1 MTIPSGTDEELPGAQ
16 DGRRR
21 VWRLLTGLGVVALV
35 AAGGYAVA
43 SNASSS
49 HPRAVPTPSPSA
61 LPTPIGGYG
70 TGAPDPGSGL
80 LAGQATYGPARTITL
95 SGGDGLP
102 AGTSDDPA
110 ACPWPTG
117 AEGEPGCTDSQAAVP
132 SVTRLVH
139 AYYPHARITATESV
153 LLAGGGPLWFRQVN
167 AENDGAE
174 LVIRVQ
180 RPYPTDR
187 SASGVMRSTASI
199 AYYGAQVG
207 AYYVYLEIDYRS
219 SADPGI
225 LRAMAHDPRLVA
237 LR

>member
-1 MTIPSGTDEELPGAQ
+1 MTIPSGTDEELPGTP
-16 DGRRR
+16 DGPRR
-21 VWRLLTGLGVVALV
+21 VWRVLTGLGVAALV

-43 SNASSS
+43 SNGSGS

-102 AGTSDDPA
+102 VGTSGDPA
-110 ACPWPTG
+110 SCPWPTG
-117 AEGEPGCTDSQAAVP
+117 AEGEPGCTESHAAVP

-139 AYYPHARITATESV
+139 AYFPDARITATESV

-167 AENDGAE
+167 AQNHGAE
-174 LVIRVQ
+174 LVIRIQ
-180 RPYPTDR
+180 RPAPTDR
-187 SASGVMRSTASI
+187 SGSGVLRSTRAI
-199 AYYGAQVG
+199 AFYGARVG
-207 AYYVYLEIDYRS
+207 AYYVYLEVDYRS

-237 LR
+237 LH